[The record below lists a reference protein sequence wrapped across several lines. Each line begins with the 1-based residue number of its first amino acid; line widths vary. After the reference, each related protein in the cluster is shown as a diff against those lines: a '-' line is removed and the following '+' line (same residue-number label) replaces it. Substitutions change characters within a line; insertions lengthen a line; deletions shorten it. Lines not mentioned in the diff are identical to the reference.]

1 MSSALHRLDPSAF
14 LRATLNAAF
23 DAVIAMDANGAII
36 AVNPAAE
43 ELFGRS
49 ADQLVGR
56 ELADAIIP
64 PALREAHRRGL
75 ADYIGGGEGRVLGHP
90 LELSALHADGTE
102 FPVEV
107 AVRRLE
113 VPGPPIF
120 TGFIRDL
127 TAARAAEEQ
136 LRLYAREQAALRR
149 VATLVAQGADEM
161 QVFAVVTEEVA
172 RLSGAQTANM
182 VRYQTGE
189 TALVIGA
196 WSEEGAANIPV
207 GRTLPLDGDH
217 ASPP

>member
-1 MSSALHRLDPSAF
+1 MSSAPYRLDASAF

-23 DAVIAMDANGAII
+23 DAVVAMDADGAIV

-43 ELFGRS
+43 ALFGRS
-49 ADQLVGR
+49 ADDLVGR
-56 ELADAIIP
+56 ELAGAIIP
-64 PALREAHRRGL
+64 PGLRDAHRRGL
-75 ADYIGGGEGRVLGHP
+75 ADYIAGGDGRVLGHP
-90 LELSALHADGTE
+90 LELLALRADGTE

-113 VPGPPIF
+113 VPGPPMF

-127 TAARAAEEQ
+127 TAARAAEER

-161 QVFAVVTEEVA
+161 RVFAVVTEEVA

-182 VRYQTGE
+182 VRYQGGE
-189 TALVIGA
+189 EALVIGA
-196 WSEEGAANIPV
+196 WGEEGAMNIPV
-207 GRTLPLDGDH
+207 GRT
-217 ASPP
+217 